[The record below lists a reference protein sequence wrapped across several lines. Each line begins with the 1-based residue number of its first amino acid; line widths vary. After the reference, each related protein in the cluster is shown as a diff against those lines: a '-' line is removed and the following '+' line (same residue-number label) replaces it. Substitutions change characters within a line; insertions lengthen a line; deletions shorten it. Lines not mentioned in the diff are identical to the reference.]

1 MPGVDGLRLEA
12 VRFARNSFTL
22 TADWRIAAGQRV
34 AVVGPS
40 GSGKSTLLSLIAG
53 FETADE
59 GHILWDGRDLTPLA
73 PGDRPVST
81 IFQDQ
86 NLFPHLDVA
95 ANVGLGV
102 SSSLRLTEADRAK
115 VADALARV
123 GLTGLERRRPGDLSG
138 GQQARVALARTLIR
152 DRPIMLLDE
161 AFSGLGPALR
171 GDMLD
176 LVADLS
182 EETGMTVLM
191 VSHDPADARRI
202 ADETVFID
210 NGHAFSPK
218 PTQTLF
224 DDPPE
229 ALRRYIGN

>member
-1 MPGVDGLRLEA
+1 M
-12 VRFARNSFTL
+12 RFARGDFTL

-53 FETADE
+53 FETPDKGE
-59 GHILWDGRDLTPLA
+59 ILWKGRDLTQLS
-73 PGDRPVST
+73 PGERPVST

-102 SSSLRLTEADRAK
+102 APSLRLTEADRSE

-123 GLTGLERRRPGDLSG
+123 GLTGLDARKPGDLSG

-161 AFSGLGPALR
+161 AFSGLGPALK
-171 GDMLD
+171 GGMLD
-176 LVADLS
+176 LVAKLS
-182 EETGMTVLM
+182 EETRMTVLM
-191 VSHDPADARRI
+191 VSHDPDDALRI

-210 NGHAFSPK
+210 NGHAHAPH
-218 PTQTLF
+218 PTQALF
-224 DDPPE
+224 DNPPE
-229 ALRRYIGN
+229 ALRSYIGG

>member
-1 MPGVDGLRLEA
+1 MPEGDGLEIRAL
-12 VRFARNSFTL
+12 RFARDGFVLS
-22 TADWRIAAGQRV
+22 ADWSIAAGRCV
-34 AVVGPS
+34 AVIGPS

-53 FETADE
+53 FDTPDL
-59 GHILWDGRDLTPLA
+59 GQILWEGRDLTPLA

-102 SSSLRLTEADRAK
+102 SPSLRLTEADRAK

-123 GLTGLERRRPGDLSG
+123 GLKGLEGRRPGDLSG

-161 AFSGLGPALR
+161 AFSGLGPALKD
-171 GDMLD
+171 DMLD
-176 LVADLS
+176 LVSDLS
-182 EETGMTVLM
+182 RETGMTVLM
-191 VSHDPADARRI
+191 VSHDPEDARRI

-210 NGHAFSPK
+210 NGHAHAPQ
-218 PTQTLF
+218 PTQALF

-229 ALRRYIGN
+229 ALRSYIGS